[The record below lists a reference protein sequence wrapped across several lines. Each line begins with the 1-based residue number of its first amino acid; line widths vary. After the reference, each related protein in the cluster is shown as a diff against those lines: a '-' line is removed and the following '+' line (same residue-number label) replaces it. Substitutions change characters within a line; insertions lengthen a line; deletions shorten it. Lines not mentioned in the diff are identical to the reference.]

1 MKKLFNVLLVII
13 LILLVCLAG
22 YKICLNIQKHEV
34 LKMVDGTFT
43 EVKNGDLSNY
53 MDNQSKDESNKIN
66 QYTKSMLG
74 NIDYKVL
81 SIDQEYNKAKVKIS
95 VSNKDMKT
103 IFQRVINK
111 AMDEAFKNIFDNK
124 SKEEIDKEVEKYFLE
139 ELKSKDIKVVTNTID
154 LEYVKANGN
163 WEINIDRMKFLN
175 SILPGYTDLKNSISS
190 LKD

>member
-124 SKEEIDKEVEKYFLE
+124 SKEEIHKEVEKYFLE